1 MNYNEER
8 IKIEGKVSI
17 GATITRNDKEKS
29 PAIVIVMGTGKLDR
43 DGNGSGLNLN
53 MYKDLANVFAELGFV
68 VARFDKRGTHESSG
82 DFNSCGLSDLVED
95 AVSVVQYVKSLPYVD
110 ENRVIVCGHSEGTMI
125 TTLLS
130 QKEDVAGLIL
140 LGGAGTCLK
149 DALHHQYVLLD
160 EQSKQKKGLV
170 GLILR
175 KTATLEKSEV
185 KGKKMFDK
193 ANSTDSDTM
202 RISGMKMSAKWLR
215 EHDSYTSEDFVSIL
229 KSFGKPILAV
239 TGTAD
244 LNVDFRDLDALKDIP
259 SVQCYAPEGVNHILR
274 EVDDDNLIFDIKK
287 QYKRLCTKPFHEGT
301 INTIK
306 EWLQTFEDIE

>member
-1 MNYNEER
+1 MNYREER
-8 IKIEGKVSI
+8 VKIEGNVTI
-17 GATITRNDKEKS
+17 GATITRDDKEKS

-53 MYKDLANVFAELGFV
+53 MYKDLADRFSELGFV
-68 VARFDKRGTHESSG
+68 TARYDKRGTHESSG
-82 DFNSCGLSDLVED
+82 DFSSCGLSDLVDD
-95 AVSVVQYVKSLPYVD
+95 AISVVQYTKSLPYVD

-125 TTLLS
+125 ATLLS
-130 QKEDVAGLIL
+130 QKENVAGLIL

-149 DALHHQYVLLD
+149 DALHYQYVTLD

-170 GLILR
+170 GMILR
-175 KTATLEKSEV
+175 RTATLEKSEA

-193 ANSTDSDTM
+193 ASVSKNDTM
-202 RISGMKMSAKWLR
+202 RIGGVKMSAKWLR
-215 EHDSYTSEDFVSIL
+215 EHGSYTSEDFVSML
-229 KSFGKPILAV
+229 KSYGKPILAI

-244 LNVDFRDLDALKDIP
+244 LNADYRNLDALKNVATI
-259 SVQCYAPEGVNHILR
+259 QCYTPEGVNHFLR

-301 INTIK
+301 MDVIIS
-306 EWLQTFEDIE
+306 WLRSFES